1 MKEYSNLIS
10 NCNTCIEKTYTTG
23 CFNCEVYK
31 VKTVIEQLQNKIIKL
46 KTDNKNLLDYCCFID
61 NKYFNIINNIID
73 FNEIK
78 TYKRDLN
85 YLLPEENII
94 AILYNKSYKIII

>member
-10 NCNTCIEKTYTTG
+10 NCNTCIQKTYTTG
-23 CFNCEVYK
+23 CFNCEMYK
-31 VKTVIEQLQNKIIKL
+31 VKTAIEQLQNKIIKL
-46 KTDNKNLLDYCCFID
+46 KVDNKNLLDCCFID
-61 NKYFNIINNIID
+61 NKYFNIITNIID

-78 TYKRDLN
+78 TYRRDLN

>member
-10 NCNTCIEKTYTTG
+10 NCNTCIQKTYTTR

-31 VKTVIEQLQNKIIKL
+31 VKAVIEQLQNKIIKL
-46 KTDNKNLLDYCCFID
+46 KADNKDLLDCCCFID
-61 NKYFNIINNIID
+61 NKYFNIITNIID

-78 TYKRDLN
+78 TYKRNLN

>member
-10 NCNTCIEKTYTTG
+10 NCNNCIQKTYTTR

-31 VKTVIEQLQNKIIKL
+31 VKAVIEQLQNKIIKL
-46 KTDNKNLLDYCCFID
+46 KADNKNLLDYCCFID
-61 NKYFNIINNIID
+61 NKYFNIMTNIID

>member
-10 NCNTCIEKTYTTG
+10 NYNTCIQKTYTTR

-31 VKTVIEQLQNKIIKL
+31 VKAVIEQLQNKIIKL
-46 KTDNKNLLDYCCFID
+46 KVDNKNLLDYCCFID
-61 NKYFNIINNIID
+61 NKYFNIITDIID

>member
-1 MKEYSNLIS
+1 MKEYSNLIG
-10 NCNTCIEKTYTTG
+10 NCNTCIQKAYTTS

-31 VKTVIEQLQNKIIKL
+31 VKAVIEQLQNKIIKL
-46 KTDNKNLLDYCCFID
+46 KADNKNLLDYCCFID
-61 NKYFNIINNIID
+61 NKYFNIMTNIID

>member
-10 NCNTCIEKTYTTG
+10 NCNTCIQKTYTTR

-31 VKTVIEQLQNKIIKL
+31 VKAVIEQLQNKIIKL
-46 KTDNKNLLDYCCFID
+46 KADNKDLLDYCCFID
-61 NKYFNIINNIID
+61 NKYFNIITNIID

-94 AILYNKSYKIII
+94 AILYDKSYKTII

>member
-1 MKEYSNLIS
+1 MKEYSNLIR
-10 NCNTCIEKTYTTG
+10 NCNTCIQKTYTTG

-46 KTDNKNLLDYCCFID
+46 KADNKNLLDYCCFID
-61 NKYFNIINNIID
+61 NKYFNIMTNIID